1 MKSRLLRGAAVFA
14 GLFGILTIYSG
25 SAVLFGSLEARA
37 AAGNVVPWVLWFN
50 FLAGFAYIVTAAG
63 LWLGKRWGAWTAAAI
78 AAATALVFAALGVH
92 AGLGG
97 AFETRTVLAMTL
109 RTVLWAGIAVLA
121 FRMTNR
127 ENMHEH
133 LGAA

>member
-1 MKSRLLRGAAVFA
+1 MKSRLLRGAAIAA
-14 GLFGILTIYSG
+14 GLFGVLTVYSG

-97 AFETRTVLAMTL
+97 AFEARTVLAMTL